1 MRRLQNAVG
10 HFVRIGSSMTRSPTG
25 IIPQEFNT
33 PAQLSDV
40 LKFLRSLPIPADER
54 QELLFG
60 WSRNVGLKIRRADYE
75 SLLD

>member
-1 MRRLQNAVG
+1 
-10 HFVRIGSSMTRSPTG
+10 MTKSPTG

-33 PAQLSDV
+33 PAQLQDV
-40 LKFLRSLPIPADER
+40 LKFLRALSIPSQDK

-60 WSRNVGLKIRRADYE
+60 WTRNVGLRARRADYE

>member
-1 MRRLQNAVG
+1 
-10 HFVRIGSSMTRSPTG
+10 MTKSPTG

-33 PAQLSDV
+33 PQQLPQV
-40 LKFLRSLPIPADER
+40 LEFLRTLRIDSQDR

-60 WSRNVGLKIRRADYE
+60 WARNVGVRIRPSDYQ

>member
-1 MRRLQNAVG
+1 
-10 HFVRIGSSMTRSPTG
+10 MTQSPTG

-33 PAQLSDV
+33 PQQLPDV
-40 LKFLRSLPIPADER
+40 LKFLHSLNISYLDR

-60 WSRNVGLKIRRADYE
+60 WARNVGLRVRPADYE

>member
-1 MRRLQNAVG
+1 
-10 HFVRIGSSMTRSPTG
+10 MTKSPTG

-33 PAQLSDV
+33 PAQLPDV
-40 LKFLRSLPIPADER
+40 LRFLMSLNISYQDR

-60 WSRNVGLKIRRADYE
+60 WSRNVGLKVRAAVYE